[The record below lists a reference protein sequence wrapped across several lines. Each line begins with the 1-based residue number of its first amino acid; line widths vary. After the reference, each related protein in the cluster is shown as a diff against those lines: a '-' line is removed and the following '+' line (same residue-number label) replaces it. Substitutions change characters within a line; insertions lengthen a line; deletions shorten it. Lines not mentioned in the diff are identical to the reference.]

1 MLKISLTG
9 CLNMDKN
16 DFYKSL
22 GGMSETNL
30 LEIIYESGEISA
42 FQAKKKTGL
51 AYKNNY
57 EKFKQLEN
65 LGVIE
70 EIETREPPH
79 YAIKYRITN
88 RGKKVLGVLQLIKQ
102 IE

>member
-1 MLKISLTG
+1 ME
-9 CLNMDKN
+9 CLNMNSD
-16 DFYKSL
+16 DFYKSV
-22 GGMSETNL
+22 GGMSEVNL
-30 LEIIYESGEISA
+30 LEIIYDSGELSA

-57 EKFKQLEN
+57 EKMKQMQK

-79 YAIKYRITN
+79 YAIKYRITD
-88 RGKKVLGVLQLIKQ
+88 RGRKVLGVLQLIKQ